1 MRDNK
6 CQIREKLRRSHVQK
20 TGNQDK
26 LERIQGIKGK
36 ILEDK
41 CLDQIKGSV
50 DQYGSKIVINEYRVL
65 EMFQVDVK
73 RNETFHHFMAPI
85 FKIYVLKLE

>member
-1 MRDNK
+1 MPNK
-6 CQIREKLRRSHVQK
+6 GKLRRAHAQK
-20 TGNQDK
+20 PGNQDK

-50 DQYGSKIVINEYRVL
+50 DQYGSKIVINE
-65 EMFQVDVK
+65 
-73 RNETFHHFMAPI
+73 
-85 FKIYVLKLE
+85 

>member
-1 MRDNK
+1 MSNNK
-6 CQIREKLRRSHVQK
+6 CQIREKLRRSRAQK

-41 CLDQIKGSV
+41 CLDQIKDSV
-50 DQYGSKIVINEYRVL
+50 DQYGSKIVINE
-65 EMFQVDVK
+65 
-73 RNETFHHFMAPI
+73 
-85 FKIYVLKLE
+85 

>member
-1 MRDNK
+1 MSNNK
-6 CQIREKLRRSHVQK
+6 CQIREKLRRSRAQK

-50 DQYGSKIVINEYRVL
+50 GQYGSKIVINE
-65 EMFQVDVK
+65 
-73 RNETFHHFMAPI
+73 
-85 FKIYVLKLE
+85 

>member
-1 MRDNK
+1 MRNNK
-6 CQIREKLRRSHVQK
+6 CQIREKLRRAHAQK
-20 TGNQDK
+20 PGNRDK

-50 DQYGSKIVINEYRVL
+50 DQYGSKIVINE
-65 EMFQVDVK
+65 
-73 RNETFHHFMAPI
+73 
-85 FKIYVLKLE
+85 